1 MLYRFPPYT
10 RILLVP
16 SDDGSTHEYTISRRL
31 LIALSILLVSLTV
44 LFVLVVLSFTSL
56 SEQAREV
63 PRLQKELVTTR
74 SQLIRVQDL
83 NRELEGMRDLQER
96 LLTLLG
102 IAPVD
107 TMGSGLSRKLGETAG
122 VIMTP
127 PPSAWPL
134 QAFVT
139 LEFSEGDIPNG
150 RKPHLGID
158 LTAALD
164 SHVGAAGRGIVQ
176 QAGWDDH
183 LGNFVEIRHGFGYV
197 TIYGHCGQ
205 LAVRVGDRVDT
216 GQVIGTLGGTGEVSA
231 PHLHF
236 EVWKEGQAIDP
247 RTVLAGEPGDTKP

>member
-31 LIALSILLVSLTV
+31 LIALAVLLVAVTV

-63 PRLQKELVTTR
+63 PRLQRDLLTTQ
-74 SQLIRVQDL
+74 SQLVRVQEL

-102 IAPVD
+102 IAPPD
-107 TMGSGLSRKLGETAG
+107 SAGSGLSRRLGEVAG

-127 PPSAWPL
+127 PPDVWPL
-134 QAFVT
+134 KGYVT
-139 LEFSEGDIPNG
+139 LEFDEGDLPGG
-150 RKPHLGID
+150 RKPHQGID
-158 LTAALD
+158 LTAAVD
-164 SHVGAAGRGIVQ
+164 THVGSAGKGIVQ

-197 TIYGHCGQ
+197 TIYGHCQ
-205 LAVRVGDRVDT
+205 RLAVHVGDRVDA
-216 GQVIGTLGGTGEVSA
+216 GQLIGTLGGTGEVSA

-236 EVWKEGQAIDP
+236 EIWKDGKAVDP
-247 RTVLAGEPGDTKP
+247 RSVLPGGPRSTDG